1 MLWILF
7 ACLTALFESLKDLVS
22 KQRLQATDPYLVAWS
37 LAFFSLPLLWPL
49 VLWLGIPP
57 LGPQFGLALWV
68 GGSLNVISMTMY
80 IRAISLA
87 DLSLTVPLITLTPM
101 FLLVTSP
108 LIVGEVADWSDMVGI
123 ALIVGGSYV
132 LNLRQNQQGW
142 WAPVRGVWCDRG
154 PRLMFFVALLWS
166 ITAVF
171 DKVGVQNSSPTFWV
185 VALFSFLAVGMLPM
199 VLLKSPHPAKALAN
213 QWWALAPIGLFQG
226 IAVLFQMQAI
236 NLALVTQV
244 IAIKRTSALLSVL
257 WGCLLL
263 KETGLK
269 DRLTGTVMMV
279 LGVLCITLL

>member
-1 MLWILF
+1 M
-7 ACLTALFESLKDLVS
+7 TALFESLKDLAS
-22 KQRLQATDPYLVAWS
+22 KHRLQTTDPYLVAWS

-57 LGPQFGLALWV
+57 LGAQFGLALWV

-80 IRAISLA
+80 IRAISLS

-101 FLLVTSP
+101 FLLITSP
-108 LIVGEVADWSDMVGI
+108 LIVGEVADWSDIVGI

-132 LNLRQNQQGW
+132 LNLRQSQKGW
-142 WAPVRGVWCDRG
+142 WAPVQRLWCDRG
-154 PRLMFFVALLWS
+154 SRLMSFVALIWS

-199 VLLKSPHPAKALAN
+199 VLIKSPQPVQALAKH
-213 QWWALAPIGLFQG
+213 WWALAPIGVLQG
-226 IAVLFQMQAI
+226 IAVVFQMQAI
-236 NLALVTQV
+236 SLALVTQV

-269 DRLTGTVMMV
+269 DRLMGTAMMV